1 MSPGGRIGGGAAPK
15 KAGGDAFASLL
26 GGVAPKKASTP
37 TQKVTM
43 GDLAKQ
49 KTSQGLWGAPASSAS
64 TPVQQAPQSSSKP
77 GGALG
82 DLLG

>member
-1 MSPGGRIGGGAAPK
+1 LLAGAAPK
-15 KAGGDAFASLL
+15 KPA
-26 GGVAPKKASTP
+26 TP

-49 KTSQGLWGAPASSAS
+49 KTSQGLWGAPASASNPS
-64 TPVQQAPQSSSKP
+64 TPAAQSPQSGSKP

>member
-1 MSPGGRIGGGAAPK
+1 MSPGGKIGAAAPK

-26 GGVAPKKASTP
+26 GSVAPKKSNTP

-49 KTSQGLWGAPASSAS
+49 KTSQGLWGAPASGSS
-64 TPVQQAPQSSSKP
+64 TPAAQAPQGGSKP